1 MFNNCKQW
9 FHLVSSV
16 VGAILGVSAFVVFF
30 CIYENVDAAFWGLL
44 SGVFAMVCF
53 HLHYL
58 YVRQKMD
65 SWHSVDT
72 LRSIKVL
79 GIMGAL
85 AGMAGLIWC
94 IFIAVYHHIPVMPV
108 DTSMYIAAVWT
119 FMTAKWGLCLFL
131 YCRMYTRILSGHNP
145 PLISV

>member
-1 MFNNCKQW
+1 MW
-9 FHLVSSV
+9 YVTLAIVLV
-16 VGAILGVSAFVVFF
+16 
-30 CIYENVDAAFWGLL
+30 
-44 SGVFAMVCF
+44 GVFAMVCF

-94 IFIAVYHHIPVMPV
+94 IFIAVYHHIRKFIVV
-108 DTSMYIAAVWT
+108 LKGINN
-119 FMTAKWGLCLFL
+119 
-131 YCRMYTRILSGHNP
+131 TRNSLNP
-145 PLISV
+145 SK